1 MANTI
6 KLRPSDKDALE
17 QIRILLEGLPD
28 PVPTI
33 KQLVRKSGLNAD
45 KLKKGFKLLY
55 GSPPYHYYM
64 HFRLDKA
71 IKLLG
76 ETELSVSEIAWEL
89 GYKDA
94 SNFCAG
100 FKNATGMTPL
110 QRRELAV
117 GFVNP
122 LRQMINKQFAEKGV
136 GDG

>member
-100 FKNATGMTPL
+100 FKKRHGHD
-110 QRRELAV
+110 AV
-117 GFVNP
+117 AKEGACGWFCKP
-122 LRQMINKQFAEKGV
+122 FTSDDQ
-136 GDG
+136 